1 MLRFVTCD
9 VFTETPFAGNPLAIV
24 EGADGLSDAAM
35 QTIAREFNLSETIF
49 VQRPDE
55 SAHTAK
61 VRIFFPTA
69 EIPFAGHPT
78 IGCAIHLALTTA
90 PEGDFSTEITL
101 EEVAGLVPVQVQR
114 VAGRISAE
122 LRAPVL
128 PHAWTGG
135 ACPSV
140 AEISAALG
148 LKAEDIG
155 FDGHLPGVWQG
166 GPGFAYIPLR
176 DEPALTSARPSGAAW
191 EDLCRA
197 TGLNNAYVY
206 TAGQDGSYSARMFA
220 PGDGIPEDP
229 GTGSASAIL
238 AAQLLACGALPE
250 GETRLRL
257 EQGRAMGRLCEIG
270 LRVLVVDGALS
281 AVHVSGSA
289 VRISEGHVAIPG
301 A

>member
-24 EGADGLSDAAM
+24 EDADGLSDAAM

-49 VQRPDE
+49 VQRSEHP
-55 SAHTAK
+55 AHTAK

-78 IGCAIHLALTTA
+78 IGCAIHLAEARA
-90 PEGDFSTEITL
+90 PEGDFETIITL
-101 EEVAGLVPVQVQR
+101 EEVAGLVPVQVRR
-114 VAGRISAE
+114 VAGRVRAE

-128 PHAWTGG
+128 PHAWSEGT
-135 ACPSV
+135 CPGDHDI
-140 AEISAALG
+140 ALALG
-148 LKAEDIG
+148 LNAAEIG
-155 FDGHLPGVWQG
+155 SGRHRPGLWQG
-166 GPGFAYIPLR
+166 GPGFAYVPVR
-176 DEPALTSARPSGAAW
+176 DRAALSRARPSGAAW
-191 EDLCRA
+191 KALCDT
-197 TGLNNAYVY
+197 TGLHNAYVY
-206 TAGQDGSYSARMFA
+206 TPGQDGGYVARMFA
-220 PGDGIPEDP
+220 PDDGVPEDP

-238 AAQLLACGALPE
+238 AAQLLTSGALPE

-257 EQGRAMGRLCEIG
+257 EQGRDMGRPCEIG
-270 LRVLVVDGALS
+270 LRVLVTGGTLS
-281 AVHVSGSA
+281 AVYVSGSA